1 MGRRLARRTLLVA
14 ALALVSL
21 AYPALTSDAARVPGG
36 TNENGHTLVV
46 SLPGPFSGCTS
57 LDPAATASDTALNDL
72 VTPSAFTSLPT
83 GVLVGE
89 GGPIA
94 SAELTSLSPET
105 VRYSVAPHQRW
116 SDGRPFSA
124 RDLVAW
130 WRRART
136 LPSVVSD
143 GYRAI
148 ATMRVANHGLSATA
162 VFAHPYATWTL
173 LFRDVEAPGSA
184 VGCSIGAFAARPT
197 LGPYEVASASPNRV
211 VLVMNPR
218 WPLDPNRFGRVVV
231 TTARALPK
239 SATTLYAGFSTAV
252 NQSEVLATTSDPVI
266 SSRIG
271 SASGIEE
278 MTLSPRSVVT
288 APLAVREAL
297 SWAIPRQGLINAIY
311 GAYTYEPGIAQSA
324 LFSQGQ
330 AQYPGFGGANPSNTT
345 TTTTVPDAA
354 TNGLH
359 DCPACAVQVLA
370 QSGYVRAPHAWYS
383 RQGRRLVVL
392 LAIGPSHL
400 DHTVAHLV
408 ERDWARVGIA
418 ASSLPEPTEV
428 ATAQAVATGRAD
440 AGVLV
445 RPTIDGPSDTAR
457 SFVGPAYPDSYPSGV
472 RLAGV
477 INLYNTAIANF
488 NPATATSS
496 WLNLDRD
503 VMDLFWVRPF
513 FTPPSLE
520 VWSNQLSVVAP
531 TFSAPSFLDQIPT
544 WTVLPPTTTGS

>member
-1 MGRRLARRTLLVA
+1 MV
-14 ALALVSL
+14 LALVAL
-21 AYPALTSDAARVPGG
+21 TYPAMASDAARAPGG
-36 TNENGHTLVV
+36 TNQSHHTLVV
-46 SLPGPFSGCTS
+46 SLPGPFSGCTY
-57 LDPAATASDTALNDL
+57 LDPAATASDVALNDL

-116 SDGRPFSA
+116 SDGRPFNA

-130 WRRART
+130 WRRARA
-136 LPSVVSD
+136 LASVVSD

-148 ATMRVANHGLSATA
+148 ASMRVSNHGLSATA

-173 LFRDVEAPGSA
+173 LFRDVEAPGT
-184 VGCSIGAFAARPT
+184 VGGCSMAAFAARPT
-197 LGPYEVASASPNRV
+197 LGPYEVARASANRV
-211 VLVMNPR
+211 VLVRNPR

-231 TTARALPK
+231 TTSRVLPK
-239 SATTLYAGFSTAV
+239 NATTLYAGFSTTV
-252 NQSEVLATTSDPVI
+252 NQSEVLATTSDPVVA
-266 SSRIG
+266 SRIG

-288 APLAVREAL
+288 APIAVREAL
-297 SWAIPRQGLINAIY
+297 SWAVLRQGLINAIY
-311 GAYTYEPGIAQSA
+311 GAYTYEPAAAQSA

-330 AQYPGFGGANPSNTT
+330 AQYPGLGGANPSNTT

-383 RQGRRLVVL
+383 PRGRRLVVR

-400 DHTVAHLV
+400 DHTVANLV

-418 ASSLPEPTEV
+418 SSSMPEPTEV

-440 AGVLV
+440 AGILV
-445 RPTIDGPSDTAR
+445 RPTINGPSDTAR
-457 SFVGPAYPDSYPSGV
+457 SYVGPAFPDSYPSGV